1 MSHPLKTLISILIM
15 KNESYTCEECGNSYF
30 KSRPDNVAIAESE
43 SKFAMPVSEKTHAI
57 VCDDCFKKI
66 FDN

>member
-1 MSHPLKTLISILIM
+1 M